1 MTHFGGTYMSDNKEF
16 KEIQEIVDEDNIPM
30 TPHVNE
36 KAKYYLILLIVI
48 LMMTL
53 KIGKLNT
60 KKMMLRGERN
70 IRTDSLAEMKRKIHI
85 TTSTP

>member
-1 MTHFGGTYMSDNKEF
+1 MSDNKEF

-48 LMMTL
+48 LSVASAVMVIL
-53 KIGKLNT
+53 FSKNDS
-60 KKMMLRGERN
+60 EN
-70 IRTDSLAEMKRKIHI
+70 RTEQPSVTETQIHK
-85 TTSTP
+85 

>member
-1 MTHFGGTYMSDNKEF
+1 MSDNKEF

-48 LMMTL
+48 LSVASAVMVIFFS
-53 KIGKLNT
+53 KNDS
-60 KKMMLRGERN
+60 EN
-70 IRTDSLAEMKRKIHI
+70 RTEQPSVTETQIHK
-85 TTSTP
+85 